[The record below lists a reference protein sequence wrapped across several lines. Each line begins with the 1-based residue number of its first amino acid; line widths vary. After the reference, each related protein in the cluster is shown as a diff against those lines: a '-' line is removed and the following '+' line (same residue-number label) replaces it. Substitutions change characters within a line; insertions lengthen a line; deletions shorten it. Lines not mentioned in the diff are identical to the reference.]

1 MTDDDG
7 EHTPRDGEVLP
18 PENIEAK
25 ADDTGLSQAFMAF
38 VSNYTDRPDLLIAE
52 IEKHDPGFVKRMNAA
67 AEKDSAELRAAR
79 FSFGKHQAYSAL
91 VVSVIAAIS
100 MLGAVFYAL
109 SKGAGFWTLIGIGAI
124 YGISQGGSRG
134 FSRLAE
140 AVSDLIG
147 RIKGEAPK
155 E

>member
-1 MTDDDG
+1 M
-7 EHTPRDGEVLP
+7 LP

-25 ADDTGLSQAFMAF
+25 ADETGLSQAFMAF

-79 FSFGKHQAYSAL
+79 FSFGKHQAYAAL
-91 VVSVIAAIS
+91 AVAVIAALAV
-100 MLGAVFYAL
+100 LGAVFYAI
-109 SKGAGFWTLIGIGAI
+109 SKGAGFGTLIALGAL
-124 YGISQGGSRG
+124 YAISQGGSRG
-134 FSRLAE
+134 FSRLIE
-140 AVSDLIG
+140 AVSDLIA